1 MYSQSLSDQKG
12 SKMSRLSSFNKKE
25 VVNLPDGRRL
35 GFLCDAEVDLTT
47 GKVESIVIS
56 VPSKILTAGA
66 KGTELVIPFNKIK
79 KVGEDIILVNVEER
93 YLNYFL
99 RGQS

>member
-66 KGTELVIPFNKIK
+66 KGT
-79 KVGEDIILVNVEER
+79 
-93 YLNYFL
+93 
-99 RGQS
+99 